1 MPMSETATQEVLSPA
16 AEVPVDAVL
25 PRVGQPWAGQGNLPA
40 RVVAELGRAGLVWF
54 VLAVV
59 HANRHPL
66 TDRAM
71 LAVTAAAVVLVLGR
85 KAASSPGILVL
96 GRGLS
101 RLVGVALGLGTMA
114 VLDGTF
120 VGLHFGWGWLAA
132 AAVGVWATTSIWDK
146 CVDQVLPV
154 RKRVLLVGLE
164 GTDVFLPEDV
174 RRCRDSGFEIIGDCG
189 ARACEGLPTRPVGA
203 DELERLIE
211 AQHPDVVVLTDERMF
226 GEAVDR
232 LLAARNRIRV
242 ATLATFCEGVLGR
255 VPVQSISPAWF
266 MCLVDLRRH
275 DYSRTSK
282 RVFDV
287 VAAGVGLVLAAPV
300 LGVMALL
307 AKTTPGPVLFRQTR
321 VGEGG
326 RNFTVLKI
334 RTMRC
339 DAEAQGASFACDAD
353 PRVTGVGRV
362 LRRTHLDEL
371 PQLWNVLQGDM
382 SMVGPRPERPEFIQM
397 IEDAVPFWSRRL
409 LVKPGV
415 TGWAQILG
423 DYASD
428 CDSMARKLSYDLWY
442 LRHGSVLVDLAIC
455 LETIGVQFR
464 ALLPWH
470 SHACPQ
476 GKGGV
481 GR

>member
-1 MPMSETATQEVLSPA
+1 MSETATQEVLAPA
-16 AEVPVDAVL
+16 AEAPVDAVL
-25 PRVGQPWAGQGNLPA
+25 PSVGQTWAGTGILPA
-40 RVVAELGRAGLVWF
+40 RVVAGLGRAGLVWF
-54 VLAVV
+54 ALAVV
-59 HANRHPL
+59 HASRHPL

-71 LAVTAAAVVLVLGR
+71 LAVTAAAAVFVLGL

-101 RLVGVALGLGTMA
+101 RVLGVALGLGTVA
-114 VLDGTF
+114 VLDGTS
-120 VGLHFGWGWLAA
+120 VGLHLGWAWLAA
-132 AAVGVWATTSIWDK
+132 VAVGVWATTSIWDR
-146 CVDQVLPV
+146 CVDQALPV
-154 RKRVLLVGLE
+154 RKRVLLVGVD

-174 RRCRDSGFEIIGDCG
+174 RRCRDSGFEILGDC
-189 ARACEGLPTRPVGA
+189 RAPAGEGLPTRPVGA
-203 DELERLIE
+203 DELERLIA

-232 LLAARNRIRV
+232 LLAARARVRV
-242 ATLATFCEGVLGR
+242 ATLSSFCERVLGR

-282 RVFDV
+282 RAFDV
-287 VAAGVGLVLAAPV
+287 VAAGVGLVLAAP
-300 LGVMALL
+300 LLAVMALL

-321 VGEGG
+321 VGERG
-326 RNFTVLKI
+326 RCFTVLKI

-339 DAEAQGASFACDAD
+339 DAEAEGASFTCDAD
-353 PRVTGVGRV
+353 PRVTRVGGV

-371 PQLWNVLQGDM
+371 PQLWNVLRGDM

-397 IEDAVPFWSRRL
+397 IEDSVPFWSRRL
-409 LVKPGV
+409 LVKPGL

-428 CDSMARKLSYDLWY
+428 CDGMARKLSYDLWY

-455 LETIGVQFR
+455 LETIGVQLR

-470 SHACPQ
+470 SPACRA
-476 GKGGV
+476 GKGGI